1 MSRTWSNQ
9 VTGPLTG
16 YNGNQW
22 AARLKYVINEYETY
36 VTATCRVFIYC
47 ANTGLNTNT
56 FEVTLSGSNQSN
68 HTVSNPTVKISSG
81 EEKELITARTYR
93 WNRTHSNQTVTITGN
108 VYSYGGTVGGNSSAT
123 YRLTISAKPSFTIT
137 YNGNEGTSLPS
148 QTGWYGETLS
158 LRSDKPTRAN
168 HIFIN
173 WNEASNGS
181 GTSYNPGSSFTPY
194 RNLNLYAQWKL
205 DYVAP
210 IISNLKAVRIDNN
223 GNESDEGTRI
233 KITFD
238 YTSGKEGST
247 TITPTAGNTG
257 PSKIVITGQQTT
269 TTVTYT
275 ALDFTTTQ
283 EYIFPNTSASNP
295 SAYSIDDSYI
305 ISVTIGDSG
314 HAAQATTQTVIVSNA
329 IFPIDIMGDG
339 TAMALMGTAKT
350 GQSLTLPTETYINSV
365 PLDYI
370 IEQGVTN
377 NWRWRKWS
385 SGRYEAERVR
395 NIGQVSLYNV
405 DYSASTGVY
414 ASDAIAIGA
423 PPHTLVNGSVEV
435 AYLGT
440 SSNSASWLQRT
451 TLTQFRIAKATT
463 VSTTVLQ
470 NVTISERVVG
480 GTWK

>member
-1 MSRTWSNQ
+1 MSSTWSNQ

-47 ANTGLNTNT
+47 RNTGLNTNT
-56 FEVTLSGSNQSN
+56 FEVTLSGTNQSS
-68 HTVSNPTVKISSG
+68 HTVSNPTVDLSPG
-81 EEKELITARTYR
+81 EEGEFITARTYR
-93 WNRTHSNQTVTITGN
+93 WNRTHSNQTVTITGK
-108 VYSYGGTVGGNSSAT
+108 VYSYGGTVGGTSSAT
-123 YRLTISAKPSFTIT
+123 YKFTVRAKQSFTIT

-148 QTGWYGETLS
+148 QTGWYGEALS

-168 HIFIN
+168 YIFIN

-181 GTSYNPGSSFTPY
+181 GTSYSPGSSFTPY

-233 KITFD
+233 KVTFD
-238 YTSGKEGST
+238 YTSGKEGSD
-247 TITPTAGNTG
+247 TITPTVG
-257 PSKIVITGQQTT
+257 PSKIIITNVTDET
-269 TTVTYT
+269 ETVTYT

-283 EYIFPNTSASNP
+283 EYIFPSNASASD
-295 SAYSIDDSYI
+295 SEKYSINNSYT
-305 ISVTIGDSG
+305 ISVTIGDSA
-314 HAAQATTQTVIVSNA
+314 HAEQATTQTVTVSNA
-329 IFPIDIMGDG
+329 VFPIDIMGDG

-350 GQSLTLPTETYINSV
+350 GQPLTLPTKTYIDSV
-365 PLDYI
+365 LLDYV
-370 IEQGVTN
+370 IEQGVSTD

-405 DYSASTGVY
+405 DYSTSTGVY
-414 ASDAIAIGA
+414 ASDTIAIGT

-435 AYLGT
+435 TYLGT

-451 TLTQFRIAKATT
+451 TLTHFRIAKATT
-463 VSTTVLQ
+463 AGTTVLQ